1 MSGEL
6 LKDRAA
12 IVTIGVE
19 GFGEGLREAG
29 FASIHVDWKPPAGG
43 NPRLYSI
50 LLGLEDH
57 HEEIEKANARAVGK
71 ILEAQPVWIDVG
83 PALETIPG
91 FTKDTILHAGPP
103 VTWEN
108 MCGPMKGAV
117 AGALIFEGKAR
128 NLEEAF
134 AYAASGTPS
143 FAPCHSLGAVG
154 PMSGIISASMP
165 VIVVENK
172 TAGNRAYSTF
182 NNEKD
187 RKALSFG
194 AYDQDVQVYL
204 AWQRDV
210 MAPMLGSAVR
220 RRGGVDLKSI
230 MARALQMG
238 DDCHNRHAAATG
250 ILLRELLP
258 AIARLGFP
266 GDRVGEL
273 ADLLLQNDWFFLNF
287 SMAACKASAD
297 AARGLPMST
306 MVTAMARNGVESGI
320 RISGLGDRWFTA
332 PAATVK
338 GIMFPPFTE
347 ADANPDMGDSTI
359 TETCGLGAFAMA
371 AAPAMVRLVGG
382 TVADAIGYTRSMAD
396 ITLAKNKDFG
406 IPYLDFEGTPT
417 GIDIRKVVDLGV
429 LPTINTGIAHRKPGF
444 GIAGAG
450 IAEIPQAC
458 FTKALEAFWERI
470 PETRR

>member
-6 LKDRAA
+6 LKAKPS

-19 GFGEGLREAG
+19 GFGETIRKAG
-29 FASIHVDWKPPAGG
+29 FDSVHVDWKPPAGG
-43 NPRLYSI
+43 NPELYSA

-57 HEEIEKANARAVGK
+57 YDEINDANAIAVQK
-71 ILEAQPVWIDVG
+71 IIEAQPVWIDVS

-103 VTWEN
+103 IEWN
-108 MCGPMKGAV
+108 DMCGPMKGAV

-128 NLEEAF
+128 TLEEAF
-134 AYAASGTPS
+134 AYAASGKPQ

-154 PMSGIISASMP
+154 PMSGIISPSMP

-182 NNEKD
+182 NNEKN

-194 AYDQDVQVYL
+194 AYDQDVQDYL

-210 MAPMLGSAVR
+210 MAPMLRKTVR
-220 RRGGVDLKSI
+220 KMGGVDLKSI

-238 DDCHNRHAAATG
+238 DDGHNRHVAATSM
-250 ILLRELLP
+250 LLRELLP
-258 AIARLGFP
+258 TMARLAFP
-266 GDRVGEL
+266 GDDLGEL
-273 ADLLLQNDWFFLNF
+273 AALLLHNDWFFLNF
-287 SMAACKASAD
+287 SMAACKSSAD
-297 AARGLPMST
+297 AARGVPMST

-332 PAATVK
+332 PAARVK
-338 GIMFPPFTE
+338 GIMFPPFTD

-371 AAPAMVRLVGG
+371 AAPAMVKLVGG
-382 TVADAIGYTRSMAD
+382 SVSDAIGFTKSMAD
-396 ITLAKNKDFG
+396 ITLAKNKSFG
-406 IPYLDFEGTPT
+406 IPYLDFDGTPT
-417 GIDIRKVVDLGV
+417 GIDIRKVVDLGI
-429 LPTINTGIAHRKPGF
+429 PPKINTGIAHKKPGF

-450 IAEIPQAC
+450 IAEIPMLC
-458 FTKALEAFWERI
+458 FTEALKAFKDSI
-470 PETRR
+470 PGVR